1 MLFSGHAEGKL
12 DPSGRIQISSQF
24 KNEPDKLT
32 LVVFTDSDAGCVKIY
47 TEEGNRKS
55 QEQLYRNISDR
66 LTFVSAI
73 RKRNLHTN
81 NMNVDAQ
88 GRGTLPAEAVDFLRK
103 QGGQEGAMTLL
114 YLGVMDH
121 IEVYSADKSDEID
134 SAFGSADLTA
144 DSLYIG
150 D

>member
-73 RKRNLHTN
+73 SLHQWFQYLRHLY
-81 NMNVDAQ
+81 A
-88 GRGTLPAEAVDFLRK
+88 AECTQHAL
-103 QGGQEGAMTLL
+103 
-114 YLGVMDH
+114 
-121 IEVYSADKSDEID
+121 
-134 SAFGSADLTA
+134 
-144 DSLYIG
+144 
-150 D
+150 